1 MGEVMKKLV
10 LTLTFTLIITGCS
23 SFSDTL
29 RDFAVGG
36 DEAEAQEQQAEQMA
50 EQKAQQNKAEMEQ
63 KSQMAERE
71 VDPTPSQTD
80 EAHMGEMPSMTM
92 VETVSD
98 MPAPEMTNSHQMMN
112 DKAPQVAATQA
123 PSLEAQQAMM
133 AKKDQ
138 AQKVQQALLAKQSM
152 GQFNQTVMR
161 NKRRQLQE
169 SVENDYYVFQAVNHA
184 HIKNN
189 TPANQYKSLNM
200 TLSHF
205 VMDLI
210 ENMSPEHYEAELV
223 VRPLKLKV
231 ANVANPDGGREII
244 TTVLAAQIRDYG
256 FSVFD
261 GRRPKGRFTGDE
273 LILETS
279 VENYGEQFVLYGTL
293 KRLGSNKVAGTH
305 QTFISDYFFR
315 NIKDGVEVF
324 ETQNEFGR

>member
-1 MGEVMKKLV
+1 MKKLV
-10 LTLTFTLIITGCS
+10 LTLTLTTVIQGCA
-23 SFSDTL
+23 SFSETL
-29 RDFAVGG
+29 RDFAVGK
-36 DEAEAQEQQAEQMA
+36 EEAQTAEMLAEQEAKQQAQEN
-50 EQKAQQNKAEMEQ
+50 KAQMEQ
-63 KSQMAERE
+63 KSQVAEME
-71 VDPTPSQTD
+71 VDPTPAQTD
-80 EAHMGEMPSMTM
+80 MAHMGDMPSMTM

-98 MPAPEMTNSHQMMN
+98 VPASGTVSNQQKMMAEKPET
-112 DKAPQVAATQA
+112 APQQ
-123 PSLEAQQAMM
+123 PSLEQQQAMM
-133 AKKDQ
+133 AKQQQ
-138 AQKVQQALLAKQSM
+138 AQKVQQALLAKQTSA
-152 GQFNQTVMR
+152 QLNQPVKR
-161 NKRRQLQE
+161 NKYRQLQE

-189 TPANQYKSLNM
+189 TPANQYKSLNT

-210 ENMSPEHYEAELV
+210 ENMAPEHYEAELV